1 MNDTPFDPV
10 GHHIAMLDG
19 FLSDAVTEF
28 GRRDVLDTIDA
39 MKAGHFDFDTL
50 SESDAAHVARIMT
63 VLSTLQVISEDVAQL
78 KEVGTFTS
86 ATGEQVQTTLAN
98 AVDSARHEGLSGET
112 IKEVLDGLL
121 ASPVFTAH
129 PTEMRRAS
137 IVEREYE
144 ISQLLQAYERVQ
156 PGNERNA
163 VRDDLY
169 REVALLWSTR
179 LNRPERITVVDEIN
193 NLLGAVK
200 RSILPALSTLYGEWQ
215 RDLDLGGPL
224 PNILKLGSWIGGDRD
239 GHPHVDEVTLTYA
252 FKAQARIAFDFYFA
266 KLDKLDT
273 ELTLSDEVTPVTEA
287 LAELARKSL
296 DVNIHRNDEPY
307 RRAVSYIKS
316 RLARTAEVVLGE
328 PQRRGMPA
336 GAASVAAYDSAQ
348 AFVRDLCVIKDSL
361 KAHGGQ
367 RLIGRTLKALI
378 QIAKSCG
385 FHLLALDLRQN
396 SDIHERVIADLFTQ
410 SSELVNYLDMTEAE
424 RCSLL
429 FAELSNDRILRW
441 EFGKYS
447 DETRK
452 ELRIVD
458 AAAGLIKTFGPEAFG
473 AYIISKASSV
483 SDILEPLVLLKQAG
497 LVRGGQQPHSML
509 KISPLFETIGDLE
522 AAPDIMRK
530 WMGNFAVRSLM
541 GRPAIQEVMLGYSDS
556 NKDGGFTASR
566 WHLHKGSKAI
576 KAVCDEMSEKGGRDK
591 SGKLKH
597 PIRLRLFH
605 GRGGSVGRGGGPA
618 FGAILA
624 QPEGTVGGQIRV
636 TEQGEMIARKFGNEH
651 VAHKTLDTF
660 AAAAFLASKPGLQVH
675 IGHDE
680 EKPEVQAAR
689 EAKFAPVMD
698 QICDASFK
706 AFRGL
711 VYDDPHFLAFF
722 RSVTPISE
730 ISDLKI
736 GSRPAS
742 RTASGKIEDLR
753 AIPWVFSWSQSRIVL
768 PAWYGFAAAVRELEI
783 SDDVLSEM
791 MDWDFF
797 EVFIANMEMAL
808 AKCDMDI
815 GALYV
820 GLASEPAE
828 AQRIFATIRAEFDA
842 TVALI
847 KRIRKADTLLSTYD
861 RLRGQIERSRP
872 ALDALNRLQVYLLAK
887 RRGGNDHKLVKLAM
901 QLTVNG
907 IASALR
913 NTG

>member
-1 MNDTPFDPV
+1 MNDTPFDPIS
-10 GHHIAMLDG
+10 HHIAMLDG
-19 FLSDAVTEF
+19 FLTDAVTEF
-28 GRRDVLDTIDA
+28 GRRDVLGIIEA
-39 MKAGHFDFDTL
+39 MKAGTCNFDNL
-50 SESDAAHVARIMT
+50 SESDAAHAARIMT

-78 KEVGTFTS
+78 KEIGTFPS
-86 ATGEQVQTTLAN
+86 ATGEMVQTTLAN
-98 AVDSARHEGLSGET
+98 AIASARHEGLSRET
-112 IKEVLDGLL
+112 IEETLDGIL

-144 ISQLLQAYERVQ
+144 ITQLLQAYEKAQ
-156 PGNERNA
+156 AGPERNA

-179 LNRPERITVVDEIN
+179 LNRPERITVTDEIN
-193 NLLGAVK
+193 NLLGAVR
-200 RSILPALSTLYGEWQ
+200 RSILPALSSLYGEWG
-215 RDLDLGGPL
+215 RDLGLDGHL

-266 KLDKLDT
+266 RLDKLDI
-273 ELTLSDEVTPVTEA
+273 ELTVSDEVAHVTEA

-316 RLARTAEVVLGE
+316 RLARTAEAVLGE

-336 GAASVAAYDSAQ
+336 GAVGAPPYDSAQ
-348 AFVRDLCVIKDSL
+348 AFVRDLCIVKESL
-361 KAHGGQ
+361 KAHGGP
-367 RLIGRTLKALI
+367 RLVGRTLKGLV

-410 SSELVNYLDMTEAE
+410 SPELVNYLDMTEAE

-429 FAELSNDRILRW
+429 FAELANDRVLRW

-447 DETRK
+447 DETRR

-458 AAAGLIKTFGPEAFG
+458 AAAAMVKTFGPEAFG
-473 AYIISKASSV
+473 AYVISKASSV

-522 AAPDIMRK
+522 AAPEIMRK

-556 NKDGGFTASR
+556 NKDGGYTASR

-591 SGKLKH
+591 DGKLKH

-605 GRGGSVGRGGGPA
+605 GRGGSVGRGGGPS
-618 FGAILA
+618 FSAILA

-636 TEQGEMIARKFGNEH
+636 TEQGEMIARKFGNQR

-660 AAAAFLASKPGLQVH
+660 AAATFLASKPGLVVH
-675 IGHDE
+675 PNSE
-680 EKPEVQAAR
+680 EKPEIQAER

-698 QICDASFK
+698 RICDASFK

-768 PAWYGFAAAVRELEI
+768 PAWYGFAAAVAELGVSE
-783 SDDVLSEM
+783 DVLVEM
-791 MDWDFF
+791 MGWDFF
-797 EVFIANMEMAL
+797 EVFISNMEMAL

-820 GLASEPAE
+820 ELASEPDE
-828 AQRIFATIRAEFDA
+828 ARRIFAIIRAEFDA

-847 KRIRKADTLLSTYD
+847 KRLRKSDVLLSTYD

-872 ALDALNRLQVYLLAK
+872 TLDALNRLQVYLLAK

-907 IASALR
+907 LAAALR